1 MISSILF
8 EVITLF
14 SRSKVIPRSIRTQ
27 LLQLLYIMVFS
38 TVPPS
43 FPGTGFVCL
52 CSWAAL
58 MWCSCDLSSALGK
71 ELWETG
77 LRWALPGPPPPRLG
91 AAPRLRPQPWSPPEP
106 RCCCP
111 GPSLTQ
117 VRRLSIPA
125 GLITVELLGTWILCW
140 PLLQSWPLLLLHVCC
155 GTQPCWWEHGLSCIT
170 SCTLILALAKLLT
183 LLVPRQ
189 CRSSALSQ
197 QNTSLNCCI

>member
-14 SRSKVIPRSIRTQ
+14 SHSKVIPKSIRTQ
-27 LLQLLYIMVFS
+27 LLQLLYIMAFS
-38 TVPPS
+38 TVLPS
-43 FPGTGFVCL
+43 FPGTGFGCL

-58 MWCSCDLSSALGK
+58 MWHSCDLSSALGK

-91 AAPRLRPQPWSPPEP
+91 AAPCLRPQPWSPPEP

-111 GPSLTQ
+111 GPLLAQ

-140 PLLQSWPLLLLHVCC
+140 PLLQSWPL
-155 GTQPCWWEHGLSCIT
+155 PCSPCMCAVGHSPAGGSTAHLVSP
-170 SCTLILALAKLLT
+170 
-183 LLVPRQ
+183 LVPWSWCWPSCWPCLCPDSVEVVR
-189 CRSSALSQ
+189 CPSKTLP
-197 QNTSLNCCI
+197 